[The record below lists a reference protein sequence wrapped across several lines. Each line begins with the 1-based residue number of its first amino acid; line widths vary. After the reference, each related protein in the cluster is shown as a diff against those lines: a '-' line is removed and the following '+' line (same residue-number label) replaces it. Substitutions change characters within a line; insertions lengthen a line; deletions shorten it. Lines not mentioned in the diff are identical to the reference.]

1 MSGAIWDVASG
12 KQVAELT
19 DKPVAELTDD
29 PPICAFS
36 CDGRSLAMA
45 SFYGTIR
52 IWETATWTERTRFK
66 GNTEGLTA
74 VAFLPSGQLLCA
86 GRDTTV
92 LAWDLRP
99 PRVAASVTLERA
111 WNDLATWE
119 AGEAFQSEG
128 RFLAAPAET
137 VKLFAERV
145 KPVESLDPQR
155 IRRLLADLDSNEFAV
170 REAAAKALREVD
182 EQAIPYLEEALKNPG
197 SLEIRLRVKPI
208 LEQKQREQ
216 RAGLNPERLRQIRA
230 VRVLEWIGD
239 GESKNL
245 LKRWAGGSV
254 GAQLALEAAA
264 ALKRL
269 EVVSKAKR

>member
-1 MSGAIWDVASG
+1 MTRLQNQRINFAGASEIMYWKAS
-12 KQVAELT
+12 K
-19 DKPVAELTDD
+19 K
-29 PPICAFS
+29 
-36 CDGRSLAMA
+36 
-45 SFYGTIR
+45 
-52 IWETATWTERTRFK
+52 
-66 GNTEGLTA
+66 
-74 VAFLPSGQLLCA
+74 
-86 GRDTTV
+86 
-92 LAWDLRP
+92 
-99 PRVAASVTLERA
+99 
-111 WNDLATWE
+111 
-119 AGEAFQSEG
+119 AGEH
-128 RFLAAPAET
+128 
-137 VKLFAERV
+137 
-145 KPVESLDPQR
+145 
-155 IRRLLADLDSNEFAV
+155 
-170 REAAAKALREVD
+170 
-182 EQAIPYLEEALKNPG
+182 AIPYLEEALKNPG